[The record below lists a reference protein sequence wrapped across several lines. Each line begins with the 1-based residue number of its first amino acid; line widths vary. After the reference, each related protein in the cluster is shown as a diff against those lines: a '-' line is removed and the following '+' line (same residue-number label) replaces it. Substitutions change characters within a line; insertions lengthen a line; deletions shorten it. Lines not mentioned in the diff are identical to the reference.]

1 MRGSPF
7 NQEQAV
13 VKPSRFM
20 FIAGE
25 ASGDILGA
33 ELIVALRERLGA
45 RDAQFFGVGGA
56 QMQAAGMEL
65 IFDFARNAVF
75 GLEAFT
81 RLWEF
86 RKRFNYLLEVAM
98 QRRPDAI
105 ICVDFAGFNR
115 RFARAVKEHVRR
127 NAFSEWSPKI
137 IQYVSPQV
145 WASRP
150 GRADKL
156 AKDVDLLLSIFP
168 FEKAWYARRT
178 PNLRVEFVGHPMVD
192 RYKGQVQ
199 SVESSKT
206 ASPTIVFLPG
216 SRPSELKRHLPVMCE
231 AMKRIRADLP
241 KVRAVMVL
249 SDRLTEMARRLGL
262 PADFEMRSNLADA
275 LAQADL
281 AIAKSGTVTL
291 ECAFFRVPT
300 VAMYKTSMLTYAI
313 AKRIVKVKWI
323 AMPNILANEEVFPE
337 FVQSDATADNI
348 TGAALELLRDTARR
362 NTVKAKLG
370 AVAASLGEPGA
381 AHRAAEEIL
390 GLLKPASAIQSVR
403 PSGE

>member
-1 MRGSPF
+1 MK
-7 NQEQAV
+7 QLQ
-13 VKPSRFM
+13 FM

-25 ASGDILGA
+25 ASGDVLGA
-33 ELIVALRERLGA
+33 ELIVALRERLAG

-86 RKRFNYLLEVAM
+86 RKRFNYLLEVAL

-115 RFARAVKEHVRR
+115 RFARAVKDHVRG

-168 FEKAWYARRT
+168 FERSWYARRT

-192 RYKGQVQ
+192 RYSGQVR
-199 SVESSKT
+199 SIDSSKT
-206 ASPTIVFLPG
+206 DSPNIVFLPG
-216 SRPSELKRHLPVMCE
+216 SRPSEVKRHLPVMRDVL
-231 AMKRIRADLP
+231 KRIHADVP
-241 KVRAVMVL
+241 SARAVMVL
-249 SDRLTEMARRLGL
+249 SDRLAQMARRLGL
-262 PADFEMRSNLADA
+262 PKDFEMRPNLADA

-300 VAMYKTSMLTYAI
+300 VAMYKTSTLTYVI

-337 FVQSDATADNI
+337 FVQGDATADNI
-348 TGAALELLRDTARR
+348 AGAALELLRDMARR

-370 AVAASLGEPGA
+370 AIAASLGEPGA
-381 AHRAAEEIL
+381 ARRAADEIL
-390 GLLKPASAIQSVR
+390 GLFETASAIL
-403 PSGE
+403 SGDRAKRTST